1 MTKEQILKRFGTPE
15 QYREYNRQ
23 RYQNNKRKC
32 LLSKV
37 NSITKILR
45 NLGYTVTP
53 PPADQLD
60 AAIDNSLAN
69 QPHRQRIDWEA
80 MK

>member
-1 MTKEQILKRFGTPE
+1 MTKEQILKRFETPE

-32 LLSKV
+32 MLSKV
-37 NSITKILR
+37 NSIVKMLR
-45 NLGYTVTP
+45 NLGCTVTP
-53 PPADQLD
+53 PPDDQLN
-60 AAIDNSLAN
+60 AAIDNYLAN
-69 QPHRQRIDWEA
+69 QPHRERIDWEA